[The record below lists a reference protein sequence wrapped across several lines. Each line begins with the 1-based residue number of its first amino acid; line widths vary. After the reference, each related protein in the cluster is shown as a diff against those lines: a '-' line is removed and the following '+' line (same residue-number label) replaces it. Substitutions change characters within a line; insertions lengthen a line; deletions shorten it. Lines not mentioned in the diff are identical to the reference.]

1 MAYQKLY
8 WLFKS
13 EHVFQT
19 INHQTINY
27 YKFIILQMIIIPHI
41 IIIPQIIIIRPD
53 DYYPPD
59 NY

>member
-19 INHQTINY
+19 INHQTINQEVY
-27 YKFIILQMIIIPHI
+27 YP
-41 IIIPQIIIIRPD
+41 PD
-53 DYYPPD
+53 DYYPPYNYYPPD
-59 NY
+59 NYYPPR